1 MPKSYFE
8 LEIIKRT
15 VEIRGKKYTQRD
27 IAAYLKVSA
36 GYIGQVESKNSSSMY
51 TYNQLNE
58 LAKFLECSP
67 QDFFPLLPI

>member
-1 MPKSYFE
+1 MTKTNIE

-15 VEIRGKKYTQRD
+15 VEIRKKKFTQRE
-27 IAAYLKVSA
+27 IAELLNVSA

-58 LAKFLECSP
+58 LAKILECSP
-67 QDFFPLLPI
+67 RDFIPLNPL

>member
-1 MPKSYFE
+1 MPKSNFE

-15 VEIRGKKYTQRD
+15 VQIREKKYTQRA
-27 IAAYLKVSA
+27 IANYLKVSA

-58 LAKFLECSP
+58 LAKLLKCSP
-67 QDFFPLLPI
+67 QDFFPENPI

>member
-1 MPKSYFE
+1 MPKSNFE

-15 VEIRGKKYTQRD
+15 VEIREKKYTQRD
-27 IAAYLKVSA
+27 LANYLKVSA

-58 LAKFLECSP
+58 LAKLLKCSP
-67 QDFFPLLPI
+67 QDFFPENSI

>member
-1 MPKSYFE
+1 MPKSNFE

-15 VEIRGKKYTQRD
+15 VEIRENKYTQRD
-27 IAAYLKVSA
+27 IATYLKVSA

-58 LAKFLECSP
+58 LAKLLKCSP
-67 QDFFPLLPI
+67 QDFFPKNPI